1 MISFNN
7 KRAVE
12 RRLKDR
18 CRKDR
23 ARIQIGRISNFGLL
37 EMSRQRLRESNVKWH
52 IKLTK
57 ESYALKILKLL
68 ELKSIENKA
77 KIIEMKVNESIKT
90 FMEESLKENL
100 NYFKNK
106 NKLKINLEKD
116 NNFDVSEYIIEFKSK
131 NNKTLEK
138 IENISLLKNSVINE
152 KSDNKKILKFKKKN
166 FYKKKFFK
174 KKVK

>member
-1 MISFNN
+1 
-7 KRAVE
+7 
-12 RRLKDR
+12 
-18 CRKDR
+18 
-23 ARIQIGRISNFGLL
+23 
-37 EMSRQRLRESNVKWH
+37 
-52 IKLTK
+52 
-57 ESYALKILKLL
+57 
-68 ELKSIENKA
+68 
-77 KIIEMKVNESIKT
+77 MKVNESIKN

>member
-1 MISFNN
+1 
-7 KRAVE
+7 
-12 RRLKDR
+12 
-18 CRKDR
+18 
-23 ARIQIGRISNFGLL
+23 
-37 EMSRQRLRESNVKWH
+37 MSRQRLRESNVKWH

-90 FMEESLKENL
+90 FMEETLKENL

-116 NNFDVSEYIIEFKSK
+116 NNFDISEYIIEFKSK
-131 NNKTLEK
+131 NNKILEK
-138 IENISLLKNSVINE
+138 IEDISLLKNSLINE
-152 KSDNKKILKFKKKN
+152 KSD
-166 FYKKKFFK
+166 
-174 KKVK
+174 

>member
-1 MISFNN
+1 
-7 KRAVE
+7 
-12 RRLKDR
+12 
-18 CRKDR
+18 
-23 ARIQIGRISNFGLL
+23 
-37 EMSRQRLRESNVKWH
+37 
-52 IKLTK
+52 
-57 ESYALKILKLL
+57 
-68 ELKSIENKA
+68 
-77 KIIEMKVNESIKT
+77 MKVNESIKT

-116 NNFDVSEYIIEFKSK
+116 NNFDISEYIIEFKSK